1 MFYYYPGKK
10 FAAVSVT
17 GGECE
22 VRCSHCEGKYV
33 RGMLCARTD
42 DELISVCGRLK
53 KDGCSGVLVSGGCDV
68 KGRVPLPFD
77 ALKIVREMGLILNV
91 HTGLVDEDSVG
102 FLRKLNPYISF
113 EVPTPSRLQLSSLK
127 VTQEDYFASLSLME
141 GLRVVPHVMV
151 GLKKSEELMVVKK
164 LREMGFSSLVLIVFT
179 PTKGTSLEK
188 RQVNVKDVIE
198 VFENA
203 RSTFARLVLGC
214 MRPRL
219 KAVEE
224 KAFLFDGVV
233 LPTAWAREKVASLG
247 IPVEIRET
255 CCVVE

>member
-17 GGECE
+17 GDECE
-22 VRCSHCEGKYV
+22 AHCSHCEGKYV
-33 RGMLCARTD
+33 RGMLSAKTG

-77 ALKIVREMGLILNV
+77 ALNVVREMGLILNV

-102 FLRKLNPYISF
+102 YLRKVNPYISF
-113 EVPTPSRLQLSSLK
+113 EVPTPSRLRLSSLK
-127 VTQEDYFASLSLME
+127 VTQEDYFASLSLMK
-141 GLRVVPHVMV
+141 GLKVVPHVMV
-151 GLKKSEELMVVKK
+151 GLEKSEELMVVER
-164 LREMGFSSLVLIVFT
+164 LGEMGFSSLVLIIFT
-179 PTKGTSLEK
+179 PTKGTPLEK
-188 RQVNVKDVIE
+188 RQVNVEDVIE
-198 VFENA
+198 VFEKA
-203 RSTFARLVLGC
+203 RSAFLRLVLGC

-233 LPTAWAREKVASLG
+233 LPTVWAREKVKSMG

-255 CCVVE
+255 CCVIE